1 VTTGYGTIDRK
12 LGGWHRGDLVFIGAR
27 PSVGKT
33 ALMVNLAL
41 NSAAKGHKVGIISG
55 EQSAMQ
61 IGQRSISAESGVHAE
76 RMRNGDIDEDAW
88 PKLTGAMQ
96 RLVERQCH
104 IYDRSAPRLEE
115 VARVGRRWR
124 QEFGI

>member
-1 VTTGYGTIDRK
+1 
-12 LGGWHRGDLVFIGAR
+12 
-27 PSVGKT
+27 
-33 ALMVNLAL
+33 
-41 NSAAKGHKVGIISG
+41 
-55 EQSAMQ
+55 
-61 IGQRSISAESGVHAE
+61 QRSISAESGVHAE

-124 QEFGI
+124 QEFGISVLFVDYLQRIRCKSESRIEEVSEVARGLKTLARDLDIPVVCLA